1 MSEARKKQIVSMIL
15 GGMPPQTGG
24 AGGAQEFAGDI
35 PYGSPSRV
43 AATALSGDDPAAM
56 PRSLSGGAVLRT
68 FHPTLRDQLAD
79 WILGDGRPSV
89 YKRRLVT
96 DLIGSAG
103 LGNEGLSAID
113 FTPLGVG
120 FAAEETGRSVAD
132 GNYGEAVIEALGM
145 LPAPAL
151 RAAVKGGRSAIARAD
166 TVIAPLPAPP
176 VDKALGMTAEKTQD
190 AGFLASRSARIYDP
204 PVKQPRPFEADYR
217 PGDPRHEAAGGI
229 ADESGR
235 LRLDM
240 DGRPL
245 TARYVAGRTVVGGGD
260 TGLSAEAYDE
270 LGKAGTGGRPEAVA
284 KSAIAGDAGRYV
296 VDRDRRSGDVLSQ
309 DIFYDESLPADK
321 AGRVV
326 AHELAHAIDAIAGKM
341 PTDGID
347 KELRTI
353 YNDLNNPQSY
363 GKRFGPEQNKYW
375 GEHVRNELVAE
386 AIRAYMAAP
395 NYIKTVAPKAAAR
408 IRQYVNTHPKLK
420 NTIQF
425 NSIGGFG
432 VTGIAAGTNGLAGYG
447 ANGQRTREGEL

>member
-15 GGMPPQTGG
+15 GGMPPQPGG
-24 AGGAQEFAGDI
+24 AGGARQFAVDI
-35 PYGSPSRV
+35 PYGSPSRA
-43 AATALSGDDPAAM
+43 AATAFSGEDLAAM

-68 FHPTLRDQLAD
+68 YHPTLRDQLAD

-103 LGNEGLSAID
+103 LGGEGLSGID
-113 FTPLGVG
+113 FTPLGMG

-151 RAAVKGGRSAIARAD
+151 RAAVKGGRSAIAGAD
-166 TVIAPLPAPP
+166 TVMAPP

-270 LGKAGTGGRPEAVA
+270 IGKAGTGGRPKAVA

-309 DIFYDESLPADK
+309 DIFTINPCRQTKPGALSRMSLHMQSMPLPAK
-321 AGRVV
+321 CQLMV
-326 AHELAHAIDAIAGKM
+326 
-341 PTDGID
+341 
-347 KELRTI
+347 
-353 YNDLNNPQSY
+353 S
-363 GKRFGPEQNKYW
+363 
-375 GEHVRNELVAE
+375 
-386 AIRAYMAAP
+386 
-395 NYIKTVAPKAAAR
+395 IKNFEPST
-408 IRQYVNTHPKLK
+408 T
-420 NTIQF
+420 T
-425 NSIGGFG
+425 
-432 VTGIAAGTNGLAGYG
+432 
-447 ANGQRTREGEL
+447 